1 MFGPVLVT
9 PATVLPVTV
18 DEVKAAL
25 RIDAADLNEEI
36 DSAIRSAV
44 AHYEGWTGI
53 LGISLVEQTWRVSF
67 EQFEREMYLP
77 LRPVGSIT
85 AINWK
90 DADGLSEEVPS
101 ANYMLH
107 TEAGGTNYA
116 RFFAAYAFPTDLFE
130 NAPVS
135 IDYVAGWPVVSGKA
149 TTPADLKTAIKM
161 RVQMQIDEAGTANRD
176 HLRNFERE
184 LISKYKLPRI

>member
-25 RIDAADLNEEI
+25 RIDHTDLDAEI

-53 LGISLVEQTWRVSF
+53 LGISLVEQIWRVSF
-67 EQFEREMYLP
+67 GRFERDMYLP
-77 LRPVGSIT
+77 LRPVQSIT

-90 DADGLSEEVPS
+90 DADGIPS
-101 ANYMLH
+101 TIAD
-107 TEAGGTNYA
+107 TEYLLQTDAGGTTYA
-116 RFFAAYAFPTDLFE
+116 SFLAGYVFPSGLFE
-130 NAPVS
+130 KAPVS
-135 IDYVAGWPVVSGKA
+135 IDYVAGWPVVAGKA

-161 RVQMQIDEAGTANRD
+161 RVQMQMDEAASINRD
-176 HLRNFERE
+176 HLRDFERE
-184 LISKYKLPRI
+184 LVSKYRVPRI

>member
-9 PATVLPVTV
+9 AATVLPVTV
-18 DEVKAAL
+18 EEVKAAL
-25 RIDAADLNEEI
+25 RIDGDDLNTEI

-67 EQFEREMYLP
+67 GRFERDMYLP
-77 LRPVGSIT
+77 LRPVQRIT

-90 DADGLSEEVPS
+90 DADGIPS
-101 ANYMLH
+101 TIAD
-107 TEAGGTNYA
+107 TEYTLQTDAGGTTYA
-116 RFFAAYAFPTDLFE
+116 SFLAAYVFPTNLFE
-130 NAPVS
+130 KAPVS
-135 IDYVAGWPVVSGKA
+135 IDYVAGWPVDEGKA

-161 RVQMQIDEAGTANRD
+161 RVQMQLDEAGTANRD
-176 HLRNFERE
+176 HLKDFERE
-184 LISKYKLPRI
+184 LVSKYRQPRI